1 VKKLS
6 VVIVNY
12 NVSYFLEQALLSV
25 QKASQGIE
33 VEIFVVD
40 NNSVD
45 GSNQMV
51 KKRFPEVTL
60 IENKENVGFSR
71 ANNQAIRLA
80 TGEYILLLN
89 PDTVL
94 EEDSLSKCCDFMD
107 KHPEAGA
114 LGVKMLDGKGNFL
127 PESKRGLPTPM
138 VAFYKV
144 FGLSKLFP
152 TSKTFGRYHLGFLS
166 EDETH
171 EVEVLAGA
179 FMFLRKKTLDKIGLL
194 DEDYFMYGEDIDLS
208 YRVIKGGYKNYYFPE
223 ARIIHYKGE
232 STKRTSVNYVFVFYK
247 AMIIFAQKHFSK
259 QNAGLFSALIHL
271 AIYIRAAVAV
281 AFRFWEKMW
290 LPLLDFTSI
299 FALMLVTV
307 YVWEKNYKLEVGF
320 FPQHFLYLII
330 PSYIL
335 LWLSSIYFSGGYDK
349 EFRFY
354 KVLRG
359 AAWGTI
365 VISGISNFFEQHR
378 YSRAMILFGFIIT
391 VFVFHVIR
399 FVKHFVVFKN
409 IRLGEQ
415 ETKRTILVGEKQ
427 ECERVRIIL
436 DQIKAR
442 VSVIGYLQTQPALC
456 EDIWCLGNISQLNE
470 VIMIYRVDEVIF
482 CSKDIPSVQII
493 EWMTKI
499 KTSEVDFKIVPDESN
514 YIIGSNSK
522 ESLGELYTFEVD
534 LAIAKPESLRSKRL
548 LDIMVSGFLLCTLPI
563 HLILIKC
570 RVQFVR
576 NIFSTLSGVKT
587 WVGFSDNKTSKNLHP
602 IAEGILTPS
611 SNLLHS
617 PVDELVAKRLDLLY
631 AKEYKTI
638 NDLTII
644 LRNYKYLGCG

>member
-1 VKKLS
+1 MKKLS

-25 QKASQGIE
+25 QKASQGMDVE
-33 VEIFVVD
+33 VFVVD

-71 ANNQAIRLA
+71 ANNQAIRLSNA
-80 TGEYILLLN
+80 QYVLLLN

-107 KHPEAGA
+107 EHPEAGA
-114 LGVKMLDGKGNFL
+114 LGVKMLDGKGIFL

-138 VAFYKV
+138 VAFYKI

-152 TSKTFGRYHLGFLS
+152 KSKTFGRYHLGFLP
-166 EDETH
+166 ENETH

-179 FMFLRKKTLDKIGLL
+179 FMLLRKETLDKIGLL

-223 ARIIHYKGE
+223 TRIIHYKGE

-259 QNAGLFSALIHL
+259 KNAGLFSALINL
-271 AIYIRAAVAV
+271 AIYIRASVAV
-281 AFRFWEKMW
+281 AFRFWDKMW

-299 FALMLVTV
+299 LGLMLVTV
-307 YVWEKNYKLEVGF
+307 HVWEKYYKLTVGF
-320 FPQHFLYLII
+320 FPPEFLYVFIPCYII
-330 PSYIL
+330 
-335 LWLSSIYFSGGYDK
+335 LWLTSIYFSGGYDK

-378 YSRAMILFGFIIT
+378 YSRALILFGFIIT
-391 VFVFHVIR
+391 VFVFHLIR
-399 FVKHFVVFKN
+399 FIKHFIVFKN

-415 ETKRTILVGEKQ
+415 ETKRTILVGQKQ
-427 ECERVRIIL
+427 ECERVRVIL
-436 DQIKAR
+436 DQIKAK
-442 VSVIGYLQTQPALC
+442 VSVIGYLQTKPQAC
-456 EDIWCLGNISQLNE
+456 DDIWCMGNISQLNE
-470 VIMIYRVDEVIF
+470 VITIYRVDEVIF

-499 KTSEVDFKIVPDESN
+499 KASDVDFKIVPDDSN

-522 ESLGELYTFEVD
+522 EALGELYTFDVD

-548 LDIMVSGFLLCTLPI
+548 LDLMVSSFLLCTLPV
-563 HLILIKC
+563 HVLFIKN
-570 RVQFVR
+570 RLQFIKNVLT
-576 NIFSTLSGVKT
+576 TLSGSKT
-587 WVGFSDNKTSKNLHP
+587 WVGFSDHNNNDLHP

-611 SNLLHS
+611 SNLNYIPL
-617 PVDELVAKRLDLLY
+617 DELVAKRLDLLY

-644 LRNYKYLGCG
+644 LRNYKYLGQS

>member
-1 VKKLS
+1 MKKLS

-25 QKASQGIE
+25 QKASQGIDVE
-33 VEIFVVD
+33 VFVVD

-51 KKRFPEVTL
+51 RTRFPEVKL

-71 ANNQAIRLA
+71 ANNQAIRLSNA
-80 TGEYILLLN
+80 EYILLLN

-94 EEDSLSKCCDFMD
+94 EEDSLVKCCDFMD

-138 VAFYKV
+138 VAFYKI

-152 TSKTFGRYHLGFLS
+152 KSKTFGRYHLGFLP
-166 EDETH
+166 ENEIN
-171 EVEVLAGA
+171 EIEVLAGA
-179 FMFLRKKTLDKIGLL
+179 FMLLRKETLDKIGLL

-208 YRVIKGGYKNYYFPE
+208 YRVIKGGYKNYYYPE

-259 QNAGLFSALIHL
+259 KNAGLFSALINF
-271 AIYIRAAVAV
+271 AIYIRAAMALT
-281 AFRFWEKMW
+281 ARFWEKMW
-290 LPLLDFTSI
+290 LPLIDFSCI
-299 FALMLVTV
+299 MASMLVTV
-307 YVWEKNYKLEVGF
+307 HVWEKYYKLEVGF
-320 FPQHFLYLII
+320 FPHLFLYIII
-330 PSYIL
+330 PGYIVIWL
-335 LWLSSIYFSGGYDK
+335 LSIYFSGGYDK

-365 VISGISNFFEQHR
+365 MISGISNFFEHHR
-378 YSRAMILFGFIIT
+378 YSRALILFGFIIT
-391 VFVFHVIR
+391 VFVFHLIR
-399 FVKHFVVFKN
+399 FVRHFILYRN

-415 ETKRTILVGEKQ
+415 DTKRTILVGEKQ
-427 ECERVRIIL
+427 ECDRVRIIL
-436 DQIKAR
+436 DQIKAK
-442 VSVIGYLQTQPALC
+442 VNVIGYLQTRPAAC
-456 EDIWCLGNISQLNE
+456 DDIWCMGNVSQLNE
-470 VIMIYRVDEVIF
+470 VITIYRVDEVIF

-499 KTSEVDFKIVPDESN
+499 KSHDVDFKIVPDDSN

-534 LAIAKPESLRSKRL
+534 LAISKPESLRSKRL
-548 LDIMVSGFLLCTLPI
+548 LDILVSSFLLCTLPI
-563 HLILIKC
+563 HLLLIKQ
-570 RVQFVR
+570 RLQFLKNV
-576 NIFSTLSGVKT
+576 IHTLSGTKT

-611 SNLLHS
+611 FNLAHPPL
-617 PVDELVAKRLDLLY
+617 DELVAKRLDLLY

-638 NDLTII
+638 NDLSII
-644 LRNYKYLGCG
+644 LRNYKYLGVG